1 MAPVCGYFADRLTY
15 RKVPMLLGLAMISGA
30 TVMLCLATTLPLLI
44 LGRMLQGASS
54 AVIWV
59 VVSSSFVDGD
69 FWVAN
74 YG

>member
-1 MAPVCGYFADRLTY
+1 
-15 RKVPMLLGLAMISGA
+15 MLLGLAMISGA